1 MPTLLQDLKYSLRM
15 FRENPV
21 FTLAA
26 ISALALGI
34 GANTAI
40 FSVVNAVLLK
50 PLPYPDPDRLV
61 LLTNKSPQG
70 EGTGASPAEFI
81 HWAQQTDVLEHIA
94 AYRNGNLNLTGGDV
108 PELLSMQQVSREYFQ
123 ALGREII
130 RGRSFSE
137 EEDLPTG
144 PLTVVLG
151 EAFWKQRFNGDADVL
166 GTDISLDGRPHT
178 IIGVA
183 SAEPNASEIGT
194 PPQVYTAF
202 RIDPNTS
209 DHGNYFQTLAR
220 LKDGVSLE
228 QAQQRLQASTA
239 GFLERFPDTLG
250 ENVTFSVQTFHQIL
264 TGGSRTMLLVMMG
277 AVGFVLLIACA
288 NVANL
293 LMVRATARRREIAI
307 RAAVGAQRS
316 RIIRQLL
323 TESVL
328 LSFLGGAIG
337 LALGMAG
344 IHYLLTV
351 SSAGLP
357 RLGAEGT
364 LLAWTGAS
372 SPSLPVYA
380 WPPGSCSA

>member
-380 WPPGSCSA
+380 WPPESCSA